1 MADTFLCQ
9 RCQTPSVVDQV
20 WTSKE
25 PYTEVR
31 VGDSFQRS
39 IASDVPQWAREYAI
53 QGLGEVCVYVCP
65 NCGHTV
71 AIAATDLD

>member
-1 MADTFLCQ
+1 MPSTFLCQ

-25 PYTEVR
+25 PYTELR
-31 VGDSFQRS
+31 EGSYLQRHV
-39 IASDVPQWAREYAI
+39 APDVPQWAREYAI
-53 QGLGEVCVYVCP
+53 QGLGEVCAYVCP

-71 AIAATDLD
+71 AIAATDLG